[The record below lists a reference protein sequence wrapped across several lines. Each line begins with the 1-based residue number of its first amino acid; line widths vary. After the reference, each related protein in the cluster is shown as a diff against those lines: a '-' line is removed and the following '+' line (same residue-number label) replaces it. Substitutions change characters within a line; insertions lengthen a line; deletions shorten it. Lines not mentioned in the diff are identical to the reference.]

1 MTHSLSRFI
10 RPAAAIALT
19 LGASVAFA
27 HPGHPGHTAGG
38 SLLAGFL
45 HPLTGADH

>member
-1 MTHSLSRFI
+1 MTHSLSRFV

-27 HPGHPGHTAGG
+27 HPGTRATPPAVACWPA
-38 SLLAGFL
+38 SCIR
-45 HPLTGADH
+45 